1 MLRRGR
7 HAQTPRNFAAAM
19 RDLELCLRHNVST
32 RSEAAAAILRDRW
45 FFFADG
51 PNARGVIRTGLPR
64 MIRAEREHST

>member
-32 RSEAAAAILRDRW
+32 RSGQPLRFARPL

-64 MIRAEREHST
+64 MIRAER